1 MLTAMLFRFSLFLPL
16 DNENAEIFGM
26 FDATDVQ
33 SANGIDALFQTAPEA
48 WAQIIGA
55 CGIAEAAQWRHQQS
69 GATTPFY
76 DPFKQWPKTE
86 QKQKAMQMRELKNG
100 RAAMLCW
107 ASFIAAAL
115 IPGSVP
121 DFAIPF

>member
-1 MLTAMLFRFSLFLPL
+1 
-16 DNENAEIFGM
+16 M

-55 CGIAEAAQWRHQQS
+55 CGIAEAAQWRHEQS
-69 GATTPFY
+69 GATTLFY
-76 DPFKQWPKTE
+76 DPFKQWPKDE
-86 QKQKAMQMRELKNG
+86 KKQKSMQMRELKNG

-107 ASFIAAAL
+107 ASFISAAL